1 MWEIDPAK
9 TAFITIDMQR
19 AFLDEGA
26 PRECPDGRDFV
37 PRMNELAALC
47 RSLEIPV
54 IHVHMMTRPDLSDA
68 GLRHQIRPLK
78 LDAELEILSDRKGSD
93 FYPGMDI
100 SEKDY
105 IVPKVRYSAFIAGS
119 SHLERL
125 LHGLG
130 RDQFMICGVATD
142 VCVATTAIDAM
153 MLDFKVFVIGDLT
166 ATFDEERQRVML
178 QLLDAHFARVMSFGE
193 TKERLS
199 QLAVASKET

>member
-1 MWEIDPAK
+1 
-9 TAFITIDMQR
+9 
-19 AFLDEGA
+19 
-26 PRECPDGRDFV
+26 
-37 PRMNELAALC
+37 MNELAALC

-54 IHVHMMTRPDLSDA
+54 IHIQMMTRPDLSDA
-68 GLRHQIRPLK
+68 GLRQQIRPMK
-78 LDAELEILSDRKGSD
+78 LDTELEILSDRVGSD
-93 FYPGMDI
+93 FYPEMDI
-100 SEKDY
+100 SQEDY
-105 IVPKVRYSAFIAGS
+105 IVPKIRYSAFIAGS

-178 QLLDAHFARVMSFGE
+178 QLLDTHFARVMSFGE